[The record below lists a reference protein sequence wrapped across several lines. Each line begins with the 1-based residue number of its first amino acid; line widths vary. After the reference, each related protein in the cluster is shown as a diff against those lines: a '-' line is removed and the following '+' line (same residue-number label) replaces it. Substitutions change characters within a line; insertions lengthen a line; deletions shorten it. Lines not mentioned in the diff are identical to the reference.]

1 MAKED
6 VQVIY
11 EEADDEYWMKPLREA
26 IVNVGNSWAGAIVR
40 KQHYANEYANNA
52 ANRAHEAFLAQMN
65 NRSTE
70 RVAGMKLGADIA
82 RYKVLDK
89 QYKEGMELKTRIADR
104 EDAIFEQDQT
114 ERYRAVQATE
124 AVNKLYTNFEKFTI
138 DPNTGNVSLKELD
151 KDQIALLNRQMA
163 MSPAIN
169 AQFKEPL
176 MKRKA
181 RRLDIAGRM
190 NMLQTLKKKYGNE
203 SVISHILYQTDP
215 KAKVTNIAG
224 VDLSGP
230 EGSEGYQ
237 NLQALGQAVSND
249 QTWSDI
255 LKSYG
260 MDKETT
266 KNMPKHMYEGMTDW
280 GWMLTNNNLEA
291 AVGAYKGTA
300 LQNGMI
306 KAYTNNLEQFQTGTE
321 KNTQFADALLAG
333 VGEDALDEAQRDRI
347 KNTNTLLNSGIVEFM
362 HRTNGVFTSPTS
374 LPSSIMQEVS
384 RLVQNPDSA
393 KTDLDKKLL
402 SIANGDFV
410 QAEMDVK
417 VQEVIEEFI
426 TKNRYIQNGEYKSIL
441 GIKKNDYKKTLA
453 SYGGG
458 PQKPAVTPPPAE
470 VVDGTTELRLQPDQN
485 NPSVSK
491 PATLKDI
498 AVAYDNDTMHDYHY
512 GGKLY
517 GADGKVLIEDGKIR
531 MDDGSYTDISD
542 PQIATK
548 YWFDQNPEIANSEIG
563 KKLQGKIKWKKG
575 EVAKLTE
582 KIHTVP
588 GKGDT
593 KYSKLDILE
602 GKAGIDAFNRM
613 FIQGKGPV
621 NRQAVDKMKTEQDIL
636 RDMYSFNRNTAM
648 EVLLANHQS
657 GEMPLFTQN
666 ADGQLVPGLWF
677 NALNA
682 KSASTGAVI
691 DVDTHKIL
699 EEFENTAT
707 NDAQYEGHQR
717 VAKQLRAILK
727 AMNMSDQSNIV
738 GDEFGVSAQL
748 RLLAQEIV
756 QAGGM
761 PKFRYAKVGTQ
772 AQSDATA
779 QIGNP

>member
-26 IVNVGNSWAGAIVR
+26 ITLTGASVANAVVR
-40 KQHYANEYANNA
+40 QQHYGQQMAESA
-52 ANRAHEAFLAQMN
+52 AKRAHEAYIAQMGI
-65 NRSTE
+65 RSSE
-70 RVAGMKLGADIA
+70 KVAGMKLGAEVA
-82 RYKVLDK
+82 RHKILDK
-89 QYKEGMELKTRIADR
+89 QHNQTMKINKRR
-104 EDAIFEQDQT
+104 EDRQDMIFARD
-114 ERYRAVQATE
+114 
-124 AVNKLYTNFEKFTI
+124 NKWHQN
-138 DPNTGNVSLKELD
+138 D
-151 KDQIALLNRQMA
+151 
-163 MSPAIN
+163 IN
-169 AQFKEPL
+169 ATAAADELMRSAEEFIIDGSDNIATNRLKPRDLAHLRSVIAKSPEIARIYNPL
-176 MKRKA
+176 IQNYNQRQ
-181 RRLDIAGRM
+181 DNIAGRLQ
-190 NMLQTLKKKYGNE
+190 MLKMIQKTHGDGAL
-203 SVISHILYQTDP
+203 SQILDTTDP
-215 KAKVTNIAG
+215 INISNLKGSKADFQNGKG
-224 VDLSGP
+224 GW
-230 EGSEGYQ
+230 G
-237 NLQALGQAVSND
+237 NLQALARKVTND
-249 QTWSDI
+249 DTWAYI
-255 LKSYG
+255 LKSYNI
-260 MDKETT
+260 DKETL
-266 KNMPKHMYEGMTDW
+266 KSMPKHMHEGITDW
-280 GWMLTNNNLEA
+280 GWMLTNNNLESE
-291 AVGAYKGTA
+291 VERYKGTS
-300 LQNGMI
+300 LQLGML
-306 KAYTNNLEQFQTGTE
+306 KAYKENIDQFQTGTE
-321 KNTQFADALLAG
+321 KNTQFADALLAE
-333 VGEDALDEAQRDRI
+333 VGKKALDEAQRDKI
-347 KNTNTLLNSGIVEFM
+347 GNTNTLLNSGIVEFM

-402 SIANGDFV
+402 SIANGDFTQD
-410 QAEMDVK
+410 QADVK

-453 SYGGG
+453 SYGGSS
-458 PQKPAVTPPPAE
+458 QQPAVTPPPAE

-498 AVAYDNDTMHDYHY
+498 AVAYDNETMHDYHY

-602 GKAGIDAFNRM
+602 GKAGVDAFNRM